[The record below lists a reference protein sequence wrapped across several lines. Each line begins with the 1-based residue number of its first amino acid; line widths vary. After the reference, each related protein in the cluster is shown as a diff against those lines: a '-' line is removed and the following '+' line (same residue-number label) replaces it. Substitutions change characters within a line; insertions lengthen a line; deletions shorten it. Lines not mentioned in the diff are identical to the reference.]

1 MGVLKLLAWF
11 LVLGTAT
18 SVGLGWWLLNS
29 SCEEVPE
36 LPAKWWGRGKQ
47 TKDDETIT
55 KFKIDI
61 PQDVLT
67 DLKSRLAK
75 TKFSEPLEDATF
87 RYGFNANKLQE
98 VVTYWRDKY
107 DWRKTEKELNKYPH
121 YRTQIDGIMV
131 HFIRVKP
138 ENAQPG
144 VKVIPILMSH
154 GWPGSFI
161 EFYRVIPELT
171 KQKPGEK
178 FVFEVIVPSLPGY
191 GFSEAAHKEGFHAA
205 YAGRIF
211 DKLMQRLG
219 FNKYY
224 IQGGDWGSAV
234 CSGMAVM
241 FPERIVGLHLNAA
254 IGSGPK
260 ATLLQI
266 VGAVFP
272 SLIYEKHNMDD
283 FYPIGKRLINT
294 ISEMG
299 YFLIQATKPDTVGA
313 ALQDSPAGLAAYIL
327 EKFSTG
333 TNHNY
338 RDRSDGGLTEKF
350 TMDQLLDDIMIY
362 WVTGTIT
369 SSQRFYKENM
379 AEVSR
384 TITSHSHVNVPTGI
398 AQFPYEISYLRLPR
412 GVIETRFR
420 NITTFTEMPRGG
432 HFAAYEEP
440 QLLADDVWK
449 FVSTVENKYYNAF

>member
-1 MGVLKLLAWF
+1 
-11 LVLGTAT
+11 
-18 SVGLGWWLLNS
+18 LLNS

-67 DLKSRLAK
+67 DLKSRLTK
-75 TKFSEPLEDATF
+75 TKFSEPLEDVNF

-98 VVTYWRDKY
+98 VVTYWKDKY

-131 HFIRVKP
+131 HFVRVKP
-138 ENAQPG
+138 EKVQPG
-144 VKVIPILMSH
+144 VKVIPILLIH

-178 FVFEVIVPSLPGY
+178 FVFEAIVPSIPGF
-191 GFSEAAHKEGFHAA
+191 GFSEAAHKEGFNAA
-205 YAGRIF
+205 EAGGLF

-219 FNKYY
+219 FNHYY
-224 IQGGDWGSAV
+224 VQGGDGGSIIS
-234 CSGMAVM
+234 SGMAVM
-241 FPERIVGLHLNAA
+241 FPQRVTGAHVNGALTDTPLGRLKQVIGA
-254 IGSGPK
+254 I
-260 ATLLQI
+260 
-266 VGAVFP
+266 FP
-272 SLIYEKHNMDD
+272 SFIYPEKYVND
-283 FYPIGKRLINT
+283 FYPFGDYLKYIM
-294 ISEMG
+294 SEMG
-299 YFLIQATKPDTVGA
+299 YLLLHATKPDTVGS

-327 EKFSTG
+327 EKFSTW
-333 TNHNY
+333 TDPAN
-338 RDRSDGGLTEKF
+338 RDRHDGGLTEKF
-350 TMDQLLDDIMIY
+350 TMDQLLDNVMIY
-362 WVTGTIT
+362 WVTGSIT
-369 SSQRFYKENM
+369 SSQRFYKEWF
-379 AEVSR
+379 ASDICR
-384 TITSHSHVNVPTGI
+384 QITATLPVKVPTGI
-398 AQFPYEISYLRLPR
+398 ALFRNEIAMARLPR
-412 GVIETRFR
+412 SILETRFL
-420 NITTFTEMPRGG
+420 NITTFTKLPRGG

-449 FVSTVENKYYNAF
+449 FVSTVENNYYATK